1 MEVVRQEKTARHAI
15 VIPGAAFLEITPHN
29 YKKWYFEA

>member
-15 VIPGAAFLEITPHN
+15 DIPVAAFRKITPHN